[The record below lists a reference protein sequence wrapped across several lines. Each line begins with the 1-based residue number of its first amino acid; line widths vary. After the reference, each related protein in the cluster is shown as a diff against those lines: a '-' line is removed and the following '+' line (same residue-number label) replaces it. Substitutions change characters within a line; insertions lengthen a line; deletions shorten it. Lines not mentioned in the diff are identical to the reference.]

1 MVRSGDADRS
11 RCAGA
16 RDRAPGVGRRADR
29 GCGAVRRSRSAHP
42 GGPRDDPGGNPP
54 RAEAI
59 IGRCPGGHRMDP
71 QHDGTAEDLRVTE
84 IRREIEILRL
94 RIAET
99 IDALEYKA
107 DVGSRFK
114 DKVSATS
121 SSVAARV
128 RQRMPSRNAAERPE
142 EEVEGEV

>member
-1 MVRSGDADRS
+1 
-11 RCAGA
+11 
-16 RDRAPGVGRRADR
+16 
-29 GCGAVRRSRSAHP
+29 
-42 GGPRDDPGGNPP
+42 
-54 RAEAI
+54 
-59 IGRCPGGHRMDP
+59 MDP
-71 QHDGTAEDLRVTE
+71 QHDGTAEDLRITE